1 MKIEILGN
9 GLMAPI
15 NKGQDKLMDPIGGP
29 EKAPLSPASL
39 RRRSQQSAA
48 GVGPDEPPVGGHRIS
63 PDSSRAESQLA
74 DVVKVLGER
83 PIRIR
88 TTLQLLIP
96 NEGEKVGSQY
106 LSWAG
111 QIWKIDLQ
119 TEKEALAFAG
129 CINRV
134 FELLSTQNVVQ
145 VEQGLGVLVES
156 VRTMTAAAGDSS
168 AVDE

>member
-9 GLMAPI
+9 ALMKPPAD
-15 NKGQDKLMDPIGGP
+15 NDRLMDPIGGP

-39 RRRSQQSAA
+39 RRRSQQSTS
-48 GVGPDEPPVGGHRIS
+48 GVGPDEPSVGHRIS

-74 DVVKVLGER
+74 EIVKVLGER

-88 TTLQLLIP
+88 TTLQLLMP
-96 NEGEKVGSQY
+96 NEGEKTGSQY
-106 LSWAG
+106 LSWYG
-111 QIWKIDLQ
+111 QIWKIDLL

-156 VRTMTAAAGDSS
+156 VRSMTAAEQST
-168 AVDE
+168 